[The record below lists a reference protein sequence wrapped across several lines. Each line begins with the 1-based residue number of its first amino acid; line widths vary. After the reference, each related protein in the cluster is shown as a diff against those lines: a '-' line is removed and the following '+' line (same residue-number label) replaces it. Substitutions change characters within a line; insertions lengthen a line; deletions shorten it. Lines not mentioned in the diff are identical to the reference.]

1 MVKYRFW
8 TTFPTYRISA
18 SEGEAREFVL
28 LESVPGDLSL
38 QINSNQLMMETNPG
52 VVSKGTGTAL
62 TQPGMC
68 RGVVREAVLKEGCR
82 R

>member
-1 MVKYRFW
+1 M
-8 TTFPTYRISA
+8 
-18 SEGEAREFVL
+18 

-68 RGVVREAVLKEGCR
+68 RGVVREAVLKEGCGR
-82 R
+82 